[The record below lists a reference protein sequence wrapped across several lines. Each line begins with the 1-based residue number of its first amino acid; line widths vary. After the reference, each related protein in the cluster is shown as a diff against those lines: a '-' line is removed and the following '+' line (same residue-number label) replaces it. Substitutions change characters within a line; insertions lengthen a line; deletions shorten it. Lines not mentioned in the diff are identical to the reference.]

1 MINKNFKDNW
11 LKILRF
17 NTNREILEDPENVKE
32 YFRIPLTPISIN
44 ANLLYQFFE
53 LLYPKFINDQQ
64 HILDIILMDDD
75 KKNMV
80 QNLYLYETRKAGIH
94 ETVKSLPPNIIKI
107 KSLEPENLDELFD
120 KAQKAI
126 IKEFNIQISSI
137 RLFRKETI
145 ELVNNY
151 CERIEE
157 ISVYEFLEHFLD
169 LIQKLI
175 NQDLVYIYP
184 EPIIIKFLRS
194 SLVLLDKIQLQNL
207 FKIIEEII
215 PEFDLSLLI
224 NASDVKIIIHLQKQL
239 SKFKKSHL
247 AIRFLTPPELN
258 LNLNNLDIKENLNLI
273 RRILKTEKVYYVN
286 QNDIISFI
294 SDFFE
299 LAVPLKK
306 ENLLFLLQRA
316 LFGFRSFENHWDM
329 VPRPKIYNTLIRFII
344 RLFGFNINLKKLSH
358 WSIPYIIFN
367 FIDFHFGLNSKILFI
382 ITDQEKSK
390 IGRVSRNNIFKN
402 LCNHI
407 FLLKFEESSLKK
419 IYTINKDELFSD
431 KYELLYS
438 IKEKVTKKYGY
449 ISAVIIF
456 DKFLLQ
462 NIIKYFFFS
471 DSKFLF
477 LPWFKILKM
486 FKNEKFFRIYP
497 EFPFYKLIKK
507 KRTITILKLL
517 LPLLIDKHEF

>member
-1 MINKNFKDNW
+1 MINKNFKNNW
-11 LKILRF
+11 LKILKF
-17 NTNREILEDPENVKE
+17 NANREILEDPENVKE

-64 HILDIILMDDD
+64 HILDIILTEDD

-80 QNLYLYETRKAGIH
+80 QNLYLYETKKAGIH
-94 ETVKSLPPNIIKI
+94 ETVKSLPQNIIKI
-107 KSLEPENLDELFD
+107 KSLKTENLDKLFD

-126 IKEFNIQISSI
+126 IKEFKIQISSI
-137 RLFRKETI
+137 RLFRKEAI
-145 ELVNNY
+145 ELINNY

-157 ISVYEFLEHFLD
+157 FSVYEFLERFMD

-184 EPIIIKFLRS
+184 EPIIIKFLRN
-194 SLVLLDKIQLQNL
+194 SLVLLDKIQLQSL

-215 PEFDLSLLI
+215 PEFDFSLLI
-224 NASDVKIIIHLQKQL
+224 NVSDVKIIIHLQKQL
-239 SKFKKSHL
+239 SKFNKSHL
-247 AIRFLTPPELN
+247 AIRFLTPHELN
-258 LNLNNLDIKENLNLI
+258 LNLNNSDVKENLNLI
-273 RRILKTEKVYYVN
+273 QKKLKTEKVYYVN
-286 QNDIISFI
+286 HNDIISFV

-299 LAVPLKK
+299 LIVPLKK

-358 WSIPYIIFN
+358 WSIPYLIFN

-382 ITDQEKSK
+382 ITDHKK
-390 IGRVSRNNIFKN
+390 NKNGKVSRNNTFKN

-407 FLLKFEESSLKK
+407 FLLKFEESTLKN
-419 IYTINKDELFSD
+419 IYTINREELFSD
-431 KYELLYS
+431 TYESIYS
-438 IKEKVTKKYGY
+438 IKEKVSKKYGFT
-449 ISAVIIF
+449 SAVIIF
-456 DKFLLQ
+456 DKFLLH
-462 NIIKYFFFS
+462 NIIKYFIFGN
-471 DSKFLF
+471 SKFSF
-477 LPWFKILKM
+477 LPQFKILKM
-486 FKNEKFFRIYP
+486 FKSEKFFKIYP
-497 EFPFYKLIKK
+497 EFPFYKIIKK
-507 KRTITILKLL
+507 KRTITIIKLI